1 VDINWRLL
9 SGAQTHRQPLV
20 TNEEMD
26 ALYLSGYINDARTFR
41 PEIGRALAHIAG
53 ERRLPHR
60 PKDGDDDP
68 EVTRLLEVLDGL
80 GFTIQIVPKEAF
92 NC

>member
-1 VDINWRLL
+1 MRSICRGTLMMRGH
-9 SGAQTHRQPLV
+9 SA
-20 TNEEMD
+20 
-26 ALYLSGYINDARTFR
+26 

-53 ERRLPHR
+53 ERRLPYR